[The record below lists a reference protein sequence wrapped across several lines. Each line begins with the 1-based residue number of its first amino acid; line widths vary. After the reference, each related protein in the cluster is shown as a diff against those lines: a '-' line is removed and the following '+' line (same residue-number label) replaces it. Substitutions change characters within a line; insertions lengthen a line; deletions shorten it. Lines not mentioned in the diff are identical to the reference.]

1 MTAFAKF
8 MAFMN
13 IVIACVFLFLAS
25 KDFNTRRPWAY
36 EVFRAQ
42 LAVDGLPIDQHD
54 SGLRRVAYALWQDL
68 EPDTLKDLFAKAG
81 GNPAQGSN
89 NLIKTQIEEVDR
101 LRAELTA
108 ELDKIKDEEDK
119 RARLRDLFLPLA
131 MTLEERDYWTQRIND
146 KDLDQIGLEKLQKDL
161 FDDYFGRATLPGDDT
176 LVPPEKSD
184 WLAQKNPK
192 AVQPEGQTQLD
203 RRQRLAHLLYNLGKS
218 AEDHTRAM
226 VVIGLKAYIA
236 EAEAQAARLREMS
249 LRVRLATL
257 DERSLFEVEYTRLT
271 QRILALVE
279 EIERKKYFYTGQ
291 QDLKKR
297 AAELV
302 KIREADLEEL
312 NGKLSQAKDDTDKA
326 LALQRS
332 LEERLFE
339 TQKHLGEVQEKTQE
353 MERFIRG
360 LEVPNRR

>member
-1 MTAFAKF
+1 MPGFAKF

-13 IVIACVFLFLAS
+13 VAIACVFLFLAT

-36 EVFRAQ
+36 DVFRSE
-42 LAVDGLPIDQHD
+42 LDIHGLPLDQKD
-54 SGLRRVAYALWQDL
+54 SGPRRVAYALWQDL
-68 EPDTLKDLFAKAG
+68 EPDTLSKMFANAG
-81 GNPAQGSN
+81 GNPVKGSSN
-89 NLIKTQIEEVDR
+89 YIKTQMEEVER
-101 LRAELTA
+101 LRDQLTA
-108 ELDKIKDEEDK
+108 DLEKLKDEEDK
-119 RARLRDLFLPLA
+119 RARLRDIFLPLA
-131 MTLEERDYWTQRIND
+131 LTLEERDYWAQRIND
-146 KDLDQIGLEKLQKDL
+146 KDLDQRGMEKLQKDL
-161 FDDYFGRATLPGDDT
+161 FDDYFGRALSQADT
-176 LVPPEKSD
+176 VAPEMSD

-192 AVQPEGQTQLD
+192 AVKPEEQTQMD
-203 RRQRLAHLLYNLGKS
+203 RRQRIAHLLYNLGRS
-218 AEDHTRAM
+218 AEEHTRTM

-236 EAEAQAARLREMS
+236 EAESQAARLREMS
-249 LRVRLATL
+249 LRVRLTML

-291 QDLKKR
+291 QDIKKR

-302 KIREADLEEL
+302 KIRQADLEEL
-312 NGKLSQAKDDTDKA
+312 NGKLGKA
-326 LALQRS
+326 AHEIDLALQLQRN

-339 TQKHLGEVQEKTQE
+339 TQKQLGEAQEKTQE